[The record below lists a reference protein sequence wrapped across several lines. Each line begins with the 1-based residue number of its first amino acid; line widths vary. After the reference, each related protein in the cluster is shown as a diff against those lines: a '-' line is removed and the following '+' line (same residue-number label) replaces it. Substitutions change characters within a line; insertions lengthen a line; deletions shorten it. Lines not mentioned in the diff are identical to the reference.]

1 MSDAMPAFL
10 FVLASN
16 KVLLGVFRKLLER
29 RKASLVELA
38 EPDKIDE
45 VALQMETLRSN
56 NLVAEERAPA
66 REWNTYY
73 VTAQGLEMDRNLK
86 RLGS

>member
-1 MSDAMPAFL
+1 MPAIIFE
-10 FVLASN
+10 LAAN
-16 KVLLGVFRKLLER
+16 KVLLAAFRKILER

-38 EPDKIDE
+38 EPGQIDE
-45 VALQMETLRSN
+45 VAQQMETLRSN

-73 VTAQGLEMDRNLK
+73 VTAQGLEVDRTLK